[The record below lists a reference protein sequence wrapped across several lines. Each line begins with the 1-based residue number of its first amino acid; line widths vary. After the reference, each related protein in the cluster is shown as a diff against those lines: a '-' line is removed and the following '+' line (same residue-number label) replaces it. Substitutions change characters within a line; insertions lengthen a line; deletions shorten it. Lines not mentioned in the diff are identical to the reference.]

1 MEFETKIKRIRHG
14 VYKEIILAYYANRT
28 DDLYMTIPKTI
39 IPGPKALLRCCIFK
53 ERAIVQER
61 IRLALEGV
69 SPEQNSIQVID
80 IACDE
85 CPVDGITVLD
95 ACRGCLS
102 HECKHACP
110 KNAISIVDR
119 RSVVDHDKCI
129 ECGKCVSACPYNA
142 IILQRRPCVV
152 ACKADAITID
162 QATKGSRID
171 DSKCVECGACL
182 QRCPF
187 GAISNASM
195 LVDVIKLLKNKEHRV
210 VAIYAPALEGQFDA
224 PIGKVVAGMKQIGF
238 DDVREV
244 AYGADITLKHEVA
257 EWNEKQL
264 LLSSCCPAFV
274 KYVRVNFPELAQ
286 YVSDSDSPMVSIAK
300 LIKEQEPETKVVFI
314 SPCTAKVR
322 EVVESPYVDAMLSFE
337 ELSSY
342 FDAFD
347 INLEEMPEDSCT
359 EATAY
364 GKGFARCGNL
374 ASYIEELA
382 DGDAQAISM
391 NGLDEVRRE
400 LLKLKFHKST
410 KNFFEGMACN
420 GGCVNGALVLWHR
433 YGTGKK

>member
-1 MEFETKIKRIRHG
+1 MDFETKIKRIRHG
-14 VYKEIILAYYANRT
+14 VYAEIVRAFYKERT
-28 DDLYMTIPKTI
+28 DDLYLTVPKTI

-69 SPEQNSIQVID
+69 SADRNSIQVID

-129 ECGKCVSACPYNA
+129 ECGKCVNACPYNA

-162 QATKGSRID
+162 HTTKGSCID

-187 GAISNASM
+187 GAISNTSM
-195 LVDVIKLLKNKEHRV
+195 LVDVIGMLKNKTNKV
-210 VAIYAPALEGQFDA
+210 VAIYAPALDGQFDV
-224 PIGKVVAGMKQIGF
+224 PIGKVVSGLRQIGF

-244 AYGADITLKHEVA
+244 AYGADITLHHEVE
-257 EWNEKQL
+257 EWNEKRL
-264 LLSSCCPAFV
+264 LFSSCCPAFV
-274 KYVRVNFPELAQ
+274 KFVRVNFPELSQ
-286 YVSDSDSPMVSIAK
+286 YISDSDSPMVSIAK
-300 LIKEQEPETKVVFI
+300 VVKQEDPDCKVVFI
-314 SPCTAKVR
+314 SPCTAKAR

-337 ELSSY
+337 ELSGY
-342 FDAFD
+342 FDALD
-347 INLEEMPEDSCT
+347 VDLEALEEDDCS

-374 ASYIEELA
+374 ANYIEELA

-400 LLKLKFHKST
+400 LLKLKFHKSA
-410 KNFFEGMACN
+410 KNFFEGMACG

-433 YGTGKK
+433 YHTGRT